1 MTPVII
7 TLYNRPSHTNQL
19 FESILNS
26 QKYKK
31 FKFYVFCDGPKSK
44 NDNLKIKE
52 IKKILNLYKNR
63 LKIKCFFRK
72 KNTGL
77 LKNITSSISYILKK
91 YDKAIILEDDLI
103 INKNFFNFMEMALKK
118 YANHNKILQISG
130 YSYPIAKVK
139 SHHFLSLTSCWGW
152 GITAQNWRDFSKF
165 LKNKKLISKH
175 FNLIKNDKILKA
187 KFNYNNSYNYFSLLK
202 KSLSNKVNSWGIIFY
217 LYLFV
222 NQKFTFFP
230 NHSLVK
236 NRGFD
241 GSGNHRSESN
251 VFNRSFKNISSK
263 SFSNKIIEHKFHKE
277 QVEVFFKQ
285 NLSMYA
291 KIRKRIY
298 DFI

>member
-7 TLYNRPSHTNQL
+7 TLYNRPSHTNKL
-19 FESILNS
+19 FESIINS

-52 IKKILNLYKNR
+52 IKKILNSYKNS
-63 LKIKCFFRK
+63 LKIKCVFRK
-72 KNTGL
+72 KNIGL
-77 LKNITSSISYILKK
+77 LKNVTTSISYILKK
-91 YDKAIILEDDLI
+91 YEKAIILEDDLI

-118 YANHNKILQISG
+118 YDNHNKILQISG

-152 GITAQNWRDFSKF
+152 GITAQNWRDFYRF

-236 NRGFD
+236 NNGFD

-251 VFNRSFKNISSK
+251 VFNRSFKNLNSK